1 MFTIIYVYIYIN
13 IYTAHVN
20 STQKMDWIHPWGMIT
35 SGTTAEGPSGK
46 SRGFPSALCDY
57 RTAYHL

>member
-1 MFTIIYVYIYIN
+1 MYIYIN
-13 IYTAHVN
+13 IYTAHAN
-20 STQKMDWIHPWGMIT
+20 SNQKMDWIHPWGMIT